1 MVAKLQAEIKQRK
14 PFTSLEQEAFL
25 NLLRTADVLTQGL
38 ERVLKPYELS
48 PTQYNVLRILRGAG
62 PGGRSCREVAERML
76 TRDPDITRLLDRL
89 EARGLVARA
98 RELRDRR
105 VITTRV
111 TRRGLALLARL
122 DGPAA
127 AWHRV
132 RLGRL
137 GAKRLRALVEL
148 LEAARVTSG

>member
-1 MVAKLQAEIKQRK
+1 MTGQLHVEIKQRK
-14 PFTSLEQEAFL
+14 PFTSLEQEAYL
-25 NLLRTADVLTQGL
+25 NLLRTADVLTQGF
-38 ERVLKPYELS
+38 EIVLKPFGLS
-48 PTQYNVLRILRGAG
+48 ATQYNALRILRGAG
-62 PGGRSCREVAERML
+62 PGGRSCREVGERML

-98 RELRDRR
+98 REIRDRR

-111 TRRGLALLARL
+111 TKQGLTLLARL

-127 AWHRV
+127 AWHRE

-137 GAKRLRALVEL
+137 GVKRLRALIEL

>member
-1 MVAKLQAEIKQRK
+1 MTAQLQAEIKQRK
-14 PFTSLEQEAFL
+14 PFASLEEEALL

-38 ERVLKPYELS
+38 EKVLKAYGLS
-48 PTQYNVLRILRGAG
+48 PAQYNVLRILRGSG

-89 EARGLVARA
+89 EARGLVTRT
-98 RELRDRR
+98 RERQDRR

-111 TRRGLALLARL
+111 TRLGLALLAKL

-127 AWHRV
+127 AWHRE

-137 GAKRLRALVEL
+137 GAKRLRALIEL
-148 LEAARVTSG
+148 LQAVRVTSG

>member
-1 MVAKLQAEIKQRK
+1 MTAQLQAEIKQRK
-14 PFTSLEQEAFL
+14 PFASLEEEALL

-38 ERVLKPYELS
+38 EKVLKAYGLS

-89 EARGLVARA
+89 EARGLVTRT
-98 RELRDRR
+98 RERQDRR

-111 TRRGLALLARL
+111 TRLGLALLAKL

-127 AWHRV
+127 AWHRE

-137 GAKRLRALVEL
+137 GTKRLRTLIEL

>member
-1 MVAKLQAEIKQRK
+1 MTARLQAELKQHK
-14 PFTSLEQEAFL
+14 PFASLEQEAFL
-25 NLLRTADVLTQGL
+25 NLLRTADVLAQGL
-38 ERVLKPYELS
+38 EQVLKPHGLS
-48 PTQYNVLRILRGAG
+48 PTQYNVLRILRGSG

-89 EARGLVARA
+89 EARGLVTRT
-98 RELRDRR
+98 REQQDRR

-111 TRRGLALLARL
+111 TRLGLALLARL
-122 DGPAA
+122 DEPTA
-127 AWHRV
+127 AWHRE

-137 GAKRLRALVEL
+137 GVKRLKTLIEL

>member
-1 MVAKLQAEIKQRK
+1 MTAQLQAEIKQGK
-14 PFTSLEQEAFL
+14 PFASLEEEAFL

-38 ERVLKPYELS
+38 EMVLKAYGLS
-48 PTQYNVLRILRGAG
+48 PTQYNVLRILRGSG

-89 EARGLVARA
+89 EARGLVTRT
-98 RELRDRR
+98 RERRDRR

-111 TRRGLALLARL
+111 SKPGLALLARL

-127 AWHRV
+127 AWHRE

-137 GAKRLRALVEL
+137 GAKRLRALIEL
-148 LEAARVTSG
+148 LEAVRVTSS

>member
-1 MVAKLQAEIKQRK
+1 MTAQLQAEIKQRK
-14 PFTSLEQEAFL
+14 PFANLEEEAFL

-38 ERVLKPYELS
+38 EKVLKSHGLS
-48 PTQYNVLRILRGAG
+48 PTQYNVLRILRGSG
-62 PGGRSCREVAERML
+62 PGGRSCREVGERML

-89 EARGLVARA
+89 EARGLVTRT
-98 RELRDRR
+98 RERQDRR

-111 TRRGLALLARL
+111 TKPGLALLGRL

-127 AWHRV
+127 AWHRE

-137 GAKRLRALVEL
+137 GAKRLKALIEL